1 MEQGLVRMLPL
12 TRAWMA
18 GQSRRGSRRLEFLP
32 QRLFPAPA
40 SPPPRNPMPRRC
52 QPHKHRDLPLM
63 GVQKAMALGHAC
75 VHPDLGVRTSRPK
88 ETWQGSPHTSS
99 WKHFWYHHS
108 RAPQPALRHSTK
120 QPKTLW
126 KHRNPRCCWYLYP
139 DRWDLWATNAAM
151 EHCLRSCCRV
161 QLPLRPVVHLYCP
174 WLVESLLQELPNC
187 LRRIRLPSGTVA
199 APNCLYPRQH
209 RPAWMMLA
217 SHNPLRLLSCL
228 LRLPPSNR
236 QCPRQHHL
244 TWALT
249 PAPPN
254 PHCQRC
260 QLHGRRRRPL
270 VPMLMQANR
279 LAQYWQPWKRT
290 AQPNQQ
296 ALWMWLG
303 DSRKLAPSTPTTPQT
318 KRAQSF
324 RYLPQHG
331 YPAAVP
337 MAARRSGLPMGS
349 MWHAHPGGNAERTP
363 RGYLL
368 ELCGSNRH
376 VAVRPPFPA
385 SLPPLLSNHPWL
397 RMGDEGA
404 MAPSLHPDETWK
416 MLAVSTILH
425 SVRHPSES
433 QLALLPL
440 GSRQSWGQCL
450 QHPLVIAPASTS
462 APPHLLTLRL
472 S

>member
-254 PHCQRC
+254 PHCQR
-260 QLHGRRRRPL
+260 
-270 VPMLMQANR
+270 
-279 LAQYWQPWKRT
+279 
-290 AQPNQQ
+290 
-296 ALWMWLG
+296 
-303 DSRKLAPSTPTTPQT
+303 PTTPWHW
-318 KRAQSF
+318 RAIQD
-324 RYLPQHG
+324 
-331 YPAAVP
+331 
-337 MAARRSGLPMGS
+337 RRLRVGKTS
-349 MWHAHPGGNAERTP
+349 ATGNAMNTLTTNHVPAERLN
-363 RGYLL
+363 GIA
-368 ELCGSNRH
+368 CGGSGGHNSTYHSSNCCCCCWCRCN
-376 VAVRPPFPA
+376 
-385 SLPPLLSNHPWL
+385 L
-397 RMGDEGA
+397 
-404 MAPSLHPDETWK
+404 
-416 MLAVSTILH
+416 
-425 SVRHPSES
+425 
-433 QLALLPL
+433 
-440 GSRQSWGQCL
+440 
-450 QHPLVIAPASTS
+450 
-462 APPHLLTLRL
+462 
-472 S
+472 